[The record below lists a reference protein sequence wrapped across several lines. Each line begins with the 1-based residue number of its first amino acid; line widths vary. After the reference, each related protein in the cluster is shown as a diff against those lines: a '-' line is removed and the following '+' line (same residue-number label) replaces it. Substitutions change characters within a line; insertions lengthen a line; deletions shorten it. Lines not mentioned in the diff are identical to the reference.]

1 MTKLIKDL
9 RDQGLLSNNERS
21 ATLGDL
27 QVGDF
32 LKAIEQGKSSEK
44 ILNSVLIKSAF
55 VALKEEIALRQYEAH
70 LNPFNG
76 PGAAFTLAAIIGT
89 SPLYLGYSRAALG
102 LGLIIVAC
110 MAGFHLLDIFERKTA
125 KKSAQRQL
133 PALLDREQ
141 QFLAVVG
148 KHDTELAAGLTT
160 IELETPRNSDA
171 AWFLNKKVLERSA
184 TMKPA

>member
-9 RDQGLLSNNERS
+9 RDQSLLSNNERFT
-21 ATLGDL
+21 TLGNL

-32 LKAIEQGKSSEK
+32 LEAIEQGKSPEK

-55 VALKEEIALRQYEAH
+55 IALKEEIALRQYEAR

-76 PGAAFTLAAIIGT
+76 PGAAFTMAAIVGT
-89 SPLYLGYSRAALG
+89 SPLYLANSKVALG
-102 LGLIIVAC
+102 LGLLMVIC
-110 MAGFHLLDIFERKTA
+110 MAGFHLLDIYERKAA
-125 KKSAQRQL
+125 KKNAHRQL

-141 QFLAVVG
+141 KFLAVVG

-160 IELETPRNSDA
+160 IELEAPRNSDA